1 MRLFLTIFLILLA
14 GYCNA
19 QKVVNAVWTND
30 TDIVTKVEE
39 AKFLIIIKSYNDTAF
54 ERLDYSFSGPLLK
67 RKMYSDQNMKVLQGT
82 SATYHPNGYLAEE
95 GNYTNNKKDGNWH
108 LFDDTSHAIT
118 EMKYHLD
125 SLLSVTDLDSLYKEK
140 EKLKVPED
148 TSGQVEASYSGGTAG
163 IAKIISKNFT
173 VPDRI
178 SSLGHGGTAKV
189 RFIIDKTGK
198 INHIDIMKSV
208 EYSFDE
214 ECMRVVSLLKKW
226 KPANDKGK
234 FINAYRIQ
242 PITVNF

>member
-1 MRLFLTIFLILLA
+1 MRWYVTIILIVLA
-14 GYCNA
+14 GCCSA
-19 QKVVNAVWTND
+19 QKVVNAVWTNG
-30 TDIVTKVEE
+30 TEIVTKVEE
-39 AKFLIIIKSYNDTAF
+39 AKFLIIIKSYHDTAF

-67 RKMYSDQNMKVLQGT
+67 RKMYSDQNMKVLHGT

-95 GNYTNNKKDGNWH
+95 GNYVNNVKDGNWN

-118 EMKYHLD
+118 EMKYQLG
-125 SLLSVTDLDSLYKEK
+125 SLVSVTDLDSLYKEK

-148 TSGQVEASYSGGTAG
+148 TSGQVEASYSGGPAG
-163 IAKIISKNFT
+163 IVKVISKNFK

-178 SSLGHGGTAKV
+178 AGLGHGGTAKV

-198 INHIDIMKSV
+198 ISHIDILKSV

-226 KPANDKGK
+226 KPANDKGRLV
-234 FINAYRIQ
+234 NAYRIQ